1 MGAVTPFSVLT
12 TPSRDHGTNNE
23 IRLRFHPGFFLLSK
37 GNILFYDSR
46 IYGLS
51 DIKDNDGKKAEL
63 GLAFNSNIEYF
74 TLCRI
79 RSKVKLLFVVY

>member
-37 GNILFYDSR
+37 KNILFYDRR

-51 DIKDNDGKKAEL
+51 DDADIKDNDGKKAEL
-63 GLAFNSNIEYF
+63 GLAFDSNIEYF
-74 TLCRI
+74 TL
-79 RSKVKLLFVVY
+79 